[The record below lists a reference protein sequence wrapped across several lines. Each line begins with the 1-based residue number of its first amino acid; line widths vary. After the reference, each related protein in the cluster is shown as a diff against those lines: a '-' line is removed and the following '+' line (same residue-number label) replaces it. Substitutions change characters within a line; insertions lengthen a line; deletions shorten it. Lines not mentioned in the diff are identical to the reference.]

1 VKKNRS
7 INSLLSYFDDKTFL
21 IWEVGGER
29 PKGKVVVGGGETW
42 VVGWI
47 GILGEGGGILL
58 VPRISPP
65 NFSPVCYHLDA
76 CTNYQPTK

>member
-1 VKKNRS
+1 MKKNRS

-21 IWEVGGER
+21 IWGVGC
-29 PKGKVVVGGGETW
+29 KGQGLGGGGGTW

-47 GILGEGGGILL
+47 GILGEGGGMLL

-65 NFSPVCYHLDA
+65 NFSRVCYHLDA
-76 CTNYQPTK
+76 CTNYQPTE